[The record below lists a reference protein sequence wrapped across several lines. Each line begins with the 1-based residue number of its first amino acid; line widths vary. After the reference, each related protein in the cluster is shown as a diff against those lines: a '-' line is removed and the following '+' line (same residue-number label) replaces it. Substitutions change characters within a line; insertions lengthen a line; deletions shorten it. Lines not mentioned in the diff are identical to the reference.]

1 MKTLSQTI
9 LLTILLLSFTIPA
22 WATSYRA
29 TNHSSDADYTSFLQ
43 YGNDNQRVSFF
54 TNKFYDGQSV
64 THDLTGVEGDF
75 SVFVVNTQQRYALD
89 SGAFRK
95 EGNTYHFEDWG
106 DGDFNDFVF
115 TLAPSG
121 NSSEV
126 PEPGTLLFMTTGL
139 IGLYMWKCYK

>member
-1 MKTLSQTI
+1 
-9 LLTILLLSFTIPA
+9 
-22 WATSYRA
+22 
-29 TNHSSDADYTSFLQ
+29 
-43 YGNDNQRVSFF
+43 
-54 TNKFYDGQSV
+54 
-64 THDLTGVEGDF
+64 
-75 SVFVVNTQQRYALD
+75 VVNTQQRYALD

-121 NSSEV
+121 NPSEV

-139 IGLYMWKCYK
+139 IGLYIWKCYK